1 MAKKDFIE
9 IMASEKVIAV
19 QDRPKDRDTLKK
31 RNKRKILAKKDTH
44 ASDVNFVKQLKTQL
58 AYGDTGHGVILDR
71 KA

>member
-1 MAKKDFIE
+1 MAKKDFNE
-9 IMASEKVIAV
+9 IKASEKVIAV

-31 RNKRKILAKKDTH
+31 RNNRKIAEKKEPP

-58 AYGDTGHGVILDR
+58 TYGDTGHGIILDR